1 MDCQVCCEMLRLVI
15 IFVLVLW
22 PKLYPDFL
30 PEIPRLVDSF
40 TLATRCYPN
49 TLSTLNIFC
58 QTAAI
63 ILSCTYNAMQPCPI
77 SADQMRRLFV
87 GPTDLEPQHLRDGL
101 QASSAYVETHTEPM
115 EDWKIRLIRALRQM
129 MFVSGE
135 TAEASAETTAM
146 IEEIVHTQVIEMVG
160 VQFEIRSS
168 IVSCLTKD
176 LYS

>member
-1 MDCQVCCEMLRLVI
+1 
-15 IFVLVLW
+15 
-22 PKLYPDFL
+22 
-30 PEIPRLVDSF
+30 
-40 TLATRCYPN
+40 
-49 TLSTLNIFC
+49 
-58 QTAAI
+58 
-63 ILSCTYNAMQPCPI
+63 MQPCPI

-87 GPTDLEPQHLRDGL
+87 GSTDLEPKHLRDDA
-101 QASSAYVETHTEPM
+101 QASLTYVETHTEPM

-168 IVSCLTKD
+168 TVSCLTKD

>member
-1 MDCQVCCEMLRLVI
+1 MDCQVCYEMLRLVI
-15 IFVLVLW
+15 IIVLVLW

-58 QTAAI
+58 QIAAI
-63 ILSCTYNAMQPCPI
+63 ILSCTYNA
-77 SADQMRRLFV
+77 MRRLFV